1 MAFCF
6 GTSTRPDESGRN
18 AAEERNDNESGKQES
33 RKKST
38 KRPHTARPGFQS
50 RKTGKETFQRL
61 QPAGPG
67 YQMKKR
73 INLFNLPAFLLS

>member
-1 MAFCF
+1 LPERRPLKPDAGNAAVGSEEFEISAMRFPRMAFF
-6 GTSTRPDESGRN
+6 SALQQDQMN
-18 AAEERNDNESGKQES
+18 QE
-33 RKKST
+33 
-38 KRPHTARPGFQS
+38 S

>member
-6 GTSTRPDESGRN
+6 GTSTRPDESG
-18 AAEERNDNESGKQES
+18 KQEN
-33 RKKST
+33 R
-38 KRPHTARPGFQS
+38 
-50 RKTGKETFQRL
+50 KETFQRL

-73 INLFNLPAFLLS
+73 INLFNFPAFLLS